1 MFSLFTTMDKY
12 VVFLTLLGTFKMAV
26 VELNRRQVRAVQVTR
41 ATRHSSPQIFVAH
54 TVLSKTLLARIES
67 VIKKENVRPV
77 IADQEP
83 SKTNLAERI
92 TRAIGASD
100 ALFVVLTKNALRKR
114 STRDWILFEVGV
126 ATAMWKNL
134 MAKVTKQYTIFAWKA
149 VKIRLPSEG
158 PIKQLAEYQPLN
170 TRSNRSKD
178 AMLDEM
184 QSIARNISLVRK
196 L

>member
-1 MFSLFTTMDKY
+1 
-12 VVFLTLLGTFKMAV
+12 MAV
-26 VELNRRQVRAVQVTR
+26 VELDRRQVRTVQGTR
-41 ATRHSSPQIFVAH
+41 LIRRSPPQIFVAH
-54 TVLSKTLLARIES
+54 TALSKTLLERITR

-100 ALFVVLTKNALRKR
+100 ALFVVLTKNALRKH
-114 STRDWILFEVGV
+114 STRDWILFEVGAAQ
-126 ATAMWKNL
+126 ATWKHL
-134 MAKVTKQYTIFAWKA
+134 TSKVTTQYALFAWKD
-149 VKIRLPSEG
+149 VKIKLPSDS
-158 PIKQLAEYQPLN
+158 PIMQLAEYRPLN

-178 AMLDEM
+178 AMLEEM
-184 QSIARNISLVRK
+184 QSIARNISLIRK

>member
-1 MFSLFTTMDKY
+1 
-12 VVFLTLLGTFKMAV
+12 MAV
-26 VELNRRQVRAVQVTR
+26 VELDRRRARTVQVTR
-41 ATRHSSPQIFVAH
+41 LTRRSPPQIFVAH
-54 TVLSKTLLARIES
+54 TALSKALLARVES
-67 VIKKENVRPV
+67 VITKENVRPV

-100 ALFVVLTKNALRKR
+100 ALFVVLTKNALRKP
-114 STRDWILFEVGV
+114 STRDWILFEVG
-126 ATAMWKNL
+126 AARAMWKNL
-134 MAKVTKQYTIFAWKA
+134 TSKVTKQYALFAWKD
-149 VKIRLPSEG
+149 VKIKLPSDS
-158 PIKQLAEYQPLN
+158 PITQLAEYRPLN

>member
-1 MFSLFTTMDKY
+1 
-12 VVFLTLLGTFKMAV
+12 MAV
-26 VELNRRQVRAVQVTR
+26 VELDRRQVRTVQVTR
-41 ATRHSSPQIFVAH
+41 VTRRSPPQIFVAH
-54 TVLSKTLLARIES
+54 TALSKALLIRIES

-100 ALFVVLTKNALRKR
+100 ALFVVLTKNALRKH
-114 STRDWILFEVGV
+114 STRDWIMFEVGAAK
-126 ATAMWKNL
+126 ATWKN
-134 MAKVTKQYTIFAWKA
+134 MTAKVTKQYTLFAWKD
-149 VKIRLPSEG
+149 VNIKLPSDG
-158 PIKQLAEYQPLN
+158 PIKQLAEYRPLN

-178 AMLDEM
+178 AMLEEM
-184 QSIARNISLVRK
+184 QSIARNISLIRK